1 MTQETNETYK
11 RRKFLEEEIIDLE
24 KQIQP
29 HDTGHIHTTISTLK
43 NQYKQ
48 ATGYDYGSHPNM
60 TTVEAP
66 DGDKKIYESP
76 DGGKTVYE
84 RPFGAPYTERV
95 LVKKSPFIQYGKDEH
110 EVFLDLDAYKD
121 LGENSTNLSLD
132 EDDEWNGYDDHM
144 FQEEESFEFKF
155 EIDEWKYNEKELIQ
169 EFKAYV
175 ESTYDQHYSQNK
187 YQATEIAIEAGHGTG
202 FCIGNILKY
211 AQRYGRKGSSTE
223 ARKDIMKIMHYALI
237 QLYIHDNYES

>member
-1 MTQETNETYK
+1 LIQERHETYM
-11 RRKFLEEEIIDLE
+11 RRKFLEEEIQDLE

-43 NQYKQ
+43 NQYRIL
-48 ATGYDYGSHPNM
+48 TGYDYGSHPNM

-95 LVKKSPFIQYGKDEH
+95 LVKKSPFVQYGKDEH

-121 LGENSTNLSLD
+121 LGEELHTNLSPE
-132 EDDEWNGYDDHM
+132 EDDWNGYDDAELEDEDM
-144 FQEEESFEFKF
+144 FTFEFL
-155 EIDEWKYNEKELIQ
+155 DWKYNEEELIQ
-169 EFKAYV
+169 EFKDYV

-211 AQRYGRKGSSTE
+211 AQRYGRKGTAAES
-223 ARKDIMKIMHYALI
+223 RKDIMKIMHYALI

>member
-1 MTQETNETYK
+1 MIQERHETYM
-11 RRKFLEEEIIDLE
+11 RRKFLEEEIQDLE

-43 NQYKQ
+43 NQYNTL
-48 ATGYDYGSHPNM
+48 TGYDYGSHPNM

-66 DGDKKIYESP
+66 DGDRKIYESP

-95 LVKKSPFIQYGKDEH
+95 LVKKSPFVQYGKDEH

-121 LGENSTNLSLD
+121 LGEELHTNLSLE
-132 EDDEWNGYDDHM
+132 EDDWNGYDDHT
-144 FQEEESFEFKF
+144 FQDEEGFVFEF
-155 EIDEWKYNEKELIQ
+155 EDWKYNEEELIQ
-169 EFKAYV
+169 EFKDYV

-211 AQRYGRKGSSTE
+211 AQRYGRKGTAAES
-223 ARKDIMKIMHYALI
+223 RKDIMKIMHYALI

>member
-1 MTQETNETYK
+1 MQERHDEYMK
-11 RRKFLEEEIIDLE
+11 RRLREEEEYEDQKWEEHAQMLDSKKFIFE
-24 KQIQP
+24 
-29 HDTGHIHTTISTLK
+29 S
-43 NQYKQ
+43 
-48 ATGYDYGSHPNM
+48 
-60 TTVEAP
+60 
-66 DGDKKIYESP
+66 DGQSVFKRE
-76 DGGKTVYE
+76 
-84 RPFGAPYTERV
+84 FGAPYTQRV
-95 LVKKSPFIQYGKDEH
+95 LIK
-110 EVFLDLDAYKD
+110 
-121 LGENSTNLSLD
+121 SLD

-155 EIDEWKYNEKELIQ
+155 EIDEWKYNEEALIK

-211 AQRYGRKGSSTE
+211 AQRYGRKGNSAE